1 MKSREIYDMLLRS
14 IGEHMDAKG
23 RAAVSINGRPAL
35 IVTINRETGEVTA
48 RNAITDTTAA
58 DAVIDYLNT
67 IAGTKYQKTPKN
79 RSYINARIA
88 EDHTPEDCR
97 RVIDSRWAMWKGT
110 SMQEYMRPC
119 TLFNSEKFEGY
130 LAAAKTNVKKIAG
143 SYFMNHIQRQYS
155 ADELAKIGVDL
166 IGDLGE
172 D

>member
-1 MKSREIYDMLLRS
+1 MESREIYDMLLRA
-14 IGEHMDAKG
+14 IGEHVDTKG

-35 IVTINRETGEVTA
+35 IITIDRETGEITA

-58 DAVIDYLNT
+58 DAVIDYLNSV
-67 IAGTKYQKTPKN
+67 AGTKYQKTPKN

-97 RVIDSRWAMWKGT
+97 RVIDGRWAAWKGT
-110 SMQEYMRPC
+110 KMQEYMRPC

-130 LAAAKTNVKKIAG
+130 LSAAKTNVKKDNG
-143 SYFMNHIQRQYS
+143 SYFMNHSQRQYS

>member
-1 MKSREIYDMLLRS
+1 MEGREILEMFMRS
-14 IGEHMDAKG
+14 VGDHMSANGK
-23 RAAVSINGRPAL
+23 AIISINGRPAL

-67 IAGTKYQKTPKN
+67 VAGTKYQKTPKN
-79 RSYINARIA
+79 RSYINARLA

-97 RVIDSRWAMWKGT
+97 RVIDSRWATWKGT
-110 SMQEYMRPC
+110 RMQEYMRPC

-143 SYFMNHIQRQYS
+143 SYFMNHIQHQYS

>member
-1 MKSREIYDMLLRS
+1 MGEKEIYSALIRA
-14 IGEHMDAKG
+14 IGEHMDTKG
-23 RAAVSINGRPAL
+23 RAAVSVNGRPAL
-35 IVTINRETGEVTA
+35 IITIDRETGEVTA

-67 IAGTKYQKTPKN
+67 VAGTKYQKTPKN

-143 SYFMNHIQRQYS
+143 SYFMNHIQHQYS

>member
-1 MKSREIYDMLLRS
+1 MEGREILEMFMRS
-14 IGEHMDAKG
+14 VGEHMSTTGKAV
-23 RAAVSINGRPAL
+23 VSINGKAAL
-35 IVTINRETGEVTA
+35 TVTIDRTTGEISA
-48 RNAITDTTAA
+48 KSIATDTTAA

-67 IAGTKYQKTPKN
+67 VAGTKYQKTPKN

-88 EDHTPEDCR
+88 EGHTPEDCR
-97 RVIDSRWAMWKGT
+97 RVIDNRWAAWKGT
-110 SMQEYMRPC
+110 AMQEYMRPC

-130 LAAAKTNVKKIAG
+130 LSAAKTNVKKIAG

>member
-1 MKSREIYDMLLRS
+1 MESREIYDMLLRA
-14 IGEHMDAKG
+14 IGEHMDTKG

-67 IAGTKYQKTPKN
+67 VAGTKYQKTPKN

-88 EDHTPEDCR
+88 EDHTPEDG
-97 RVIDSRWAMWKGT
+97 RWATWKGT

-143 SYFMNHIQRQYS
+143 SYFMNHIQHQYS